1 MLSAS
6 TLLVALLASAVHTA
20 PEPQATP
27 APSRQE
33 VARALQARA
42 SGDGNTPLPMTAASP
57 AILSQ
62 SAYTFA
68 YNQVPNQVNP
78 YDYLRGPQTG
88 TNICNSTTE
97 NPNGMCQ
104 TALLNSIDSFCL
116 WGSPG
121 TTANETIGDIEAEVV
136 AYCTRAG
143 LGGRI
148 MPAGTIT
155 GLQFMRT
162 SAYIQFVGYLN
173 QTGLGLQES
182 DSGGE
187 LDPHGA
193 DLVSLTPGREVHGFR
208 DHSCLPHSS
217 EHQLGNPLGGLVYSS
232 EFPGANTSGNPYG
245 QVVQWNNF
253 VGSGVFCFKLCFP
266 NVTTPD
272 YCQNKY
278 DIIGCDY
285 NMPSNV
291 SVGEFVSCDG
301 DLQDEVGTY
310 TGSNGKTTVWS
321 QPEDL
326 GTSTLP
332 WTPRV
337 PASSNCV
344 THASTALFPLAS
356 LGYQA
361 GSASA
366 SAASSASSA
375 ASASR
380 SSAASSRTDT
390 SSHASATSTSSAAA
404 STTTRASAAGS
415 MQATGIFGGLL
426 SLLAA
431 FIV

>member
-6 TLLVALLASAVHTA
+6 TVLVALLASAVHAA
-20 PEPQATP
+20 PEPQVTQ
-27 APSRQE
+27 APGQQE

-42 SGDGNTPLPMTAASP
+42 SGDVFHY
-57 AILSQ
+57 LSTKQ
-62 SAYTFA
+62 YTYA

-97 NPNGMCQ
+97 NADGMCQ

-173 QTGLGLQES
+173 QTGLGLQET

-193 DLVSLTPGREVHGFR
+193 DL
-208 DHSCLPHSS
+208 
-217 EHQLGNPLGGLVYSS
+217 LGNPLGGLVYSS
-232 EFPGANTSGNPYG
+232 QFPGANTSGNAYG

-291 SVGEFVSCDG
+291 SVGEFVSCEG

-310 TGSNGKTTVWS
+310 TGTNGKTTVWS

-326 GTSTLP
+326 PATSTLP

-344 THASTALFPLAS
+344 THASTALFPIAS
-356 LGYQA
+356 LGYQ
-361 GSASA
+361 STSTSA

-375 ASASR
+375 QGSG
-380 SSAASSRTDT
+380 SSSSRTGA
-390 SSHASATSTSSAAA
+390 SGASATSTSSAAA
-404 STTTRASAAGS
+404 STTTRASGAGS
-415 MQATGIFGGLL
+415 IQATGVVGGLL

>member
-6 TLLVALLASAVHTA
+6 TVLVALLASAVHAA
-20 PEPQATP
+20 PEPQVTQ
-27 APSRQE
+27 APGQQE

-42 SGDGNTPLPMTAASP
+42 SGDGNTPLPLTS
-57 AILSQ
+57 
-62 SAYTFA
+62 YTYA

-97 NPNGMCQ
+97 NADGMCQ

-173 QTGLGLQES
+173 QTGLGLQET

-193 DLVSLTPGREVHGFR
+193 DL
-208 DHSCLPHSS
+208 
-217 EHQLGNPLGGLVYSS
+217 LGNPLGGLVYSS
-232 EFPGANTSGNPYG
+232 QFPGANTSGNAYG

-291 SVGEFVSCDG
+291 SVGEFVSCEG

-310 TGSNGKTTVWS
+310 TGTNGKTTVWS

-326 GTSTLP
+326 PATSTLP

-344 THASTALFPLAS
+344 THASTALFPIAS
-356 LGYQA
+356 LGYQ
-361 GSASA
+361 STSTSA

-375 ASASR
+375 QGSG
-380 SSAASSRTDT
+380 SSSSRTGA
-390 SSHASATSTSSAAA
+390 SGASATSTSSAAA
-404 STTTRASAAGS
+404 STTTRASGAGS
-415 MQATGIFGGLL
+415 IQATGVVGGLL